1 MKGPLLKQDKETIWY
16 ENHERIQE
24 YLNNSRE
31 KTVSP
36 EDNRFDKLSR
46 LKMTK
51 KPTPSE

>member
-31 KTVSP
+31 KTVSQ
-36 EDNRFDKLSR
+36 EDNQSDKPSWV
-46 LKMTK
+46 KMTK